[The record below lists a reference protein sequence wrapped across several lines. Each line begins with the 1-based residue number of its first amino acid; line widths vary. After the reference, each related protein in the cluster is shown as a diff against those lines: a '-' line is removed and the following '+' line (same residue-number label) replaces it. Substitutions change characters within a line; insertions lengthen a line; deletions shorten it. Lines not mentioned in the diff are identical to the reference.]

1 MKTATLWAGVLF
13 LVVTSWAFAVSF
25 DRNITTDYVKSHPK
39 EFTVSVT
46 AKANGLLAFTVVFA
60 TPEPR
65 YVVAHLVVRD
75 AERAYAESHTP
86 LFTRNRSNTFHFSVP
101 RDEPQ
106 LRRFH
111 LASPA
116 SRTLVEKL
124 FLSRSHRAQIPIAGL
139 CSRETAT
146 IGAEYTWPQVM
157 PEESGFQRCWKNS
170 WRGGS
175 QMSLGSARR
184 VLQPDDGDASGH
196 S

>member
-1 MKTATLWAGVLF
+1 MHNRTLPTPPTIRLIKDQFHETATLWAGVLF
-13 LVVTSWAFAVSF
+13 LVVTFWAFAVSF

-46 AKANGLLAFTVVFA
+46 AKANGLLAFTVVFL

-101 RDEPQ
+101 QNHTLQ

-124 FLSRSHRAQIPIAGL
+124 FLSREPSSTNSNCWTLFPRNCDNRSGVHMAAGD
-139 CSRETAT
+139 
-146 IGAEYTWPQVM
+146 V
-157 PEESGFQRCWKNS
+157 
-170 WRGGS
+170 
-175 QMSLGSARR
+175 RR
-184 VLQPDDGDASGH
+184 VWFPEML
-196 S
+196 